1 MLQAKRSAI
10 CGIVVAVVVLLW
22 GTLAYSQN
30 TAGTIL
36 GTVSDESGARLP
48 GVTVTITHLDTDI
61 FRSVTTDEAGRYR
74 APALSLGNYEV
85 KAELMGFRTA
95 LRSGIQLTVAAEV
108 VVNLSLSVGTVTE
121 QVNVTGEAP
130 LVEITNA
137 TLSGLVDDKK
147 IRDLPLNGRSF
158 EQLAFLQPGVTPY
171 FRGRR
176 ETDQGEG
183 VKMSVTGSRVDS
195 NSFLLDGTN
204 INDQSNNTPGS
215 ASGNL
220 LGVEMLREFRVLT
233 SAYSAEYGR
242 YSGGIITA
250 VTKSGGNELHGNL
263 YEFHRND
270 NLDARNFFDR
280 QEKPTDPRLPEFKRN
295 QFGATIGGPIVHDR
309 TFFFGGY
316 EGFRQRKGES
326 RLAIVPS
333 ADAHRGILPCPRT
346 RPAAGF
352 TGLQAACNNAGT
364 STYTVNVNP
373 SVRSFLDLYPF
384 PNGSDFGDGTAQLF
398 SNPKRPVDEDY
409 TTGRV
414 DHNFS
419 NNDSFFVRYTFD
431 RAVLS
436 SPTQYPTL
444 AVDSQTKNQYV
455 TLGETRIFSPRVL
468 NTTRLGF
475 NRAYSNQY
483 GRPLFDVKPD
493 LLFVPGQQLG
503 LMTFRS
509 IGITEYGA
517 GQGFPRRFGHNV
529 WQVTDDLTVSRGSHS
544 LKMGMLFERTQSNA
558 TLSRVYG
565 GQYFFDT
572 LEDFLVGQSAEFN
585 GDIPTSDNV
594 RGWRQSLFGFY
605 FQDDFQ
611 ARSNLTLNL
620 GLRYEFTTVPTEA
633 HGKIANFRTPLT
645 DKAPTLG
652 DPWYQGSYID
662 FGPRVGFSWDPRSNG
677 KTAIRGGFGMYF
689 DHLVAQP
696 LNRALS
702 RIPPYSVTA
711 RVLGAAAAFPRLDS
725 SLLTSPP
732 LTQVVSYGLQY
743 EMKDPTKIG
752 YTLSVQQ
759 QIASQTAITVA
770 YAGAHSYHQLNGN
783 NGNNALP
790 TEIRNGRK
798 FFAPN
803 SPRRNPNIGQL
814 QFWVTPEGAS
824 QYHSLQLGLNR
835 RFGAG
840 LQVQG
845 SYTYAKN
852 TNNADGVFG
861 RYLDVSGTV
870 PQDPDDW
877 RADWGLAGIDIRNY
891 FSANFTYDLPFAR
904 NMTGAAGK
912 VLGRWQING
921 ILTLSSGTPITIYS
935 GFNRSRNGASGA
947 QITDRPDLLPGFSS
961 NPVKGVSKG
970 CPGVPAGTKLGTP
983 DLYFDPCA
991 FALPE
996 PGFYGNLGRN
1006 TVIGPGLKN
1015 FDFAVVKNIPVA
1027 EMKSIQFR
1035 AEAFNLFNR
1044 ANFNRPG
1051 ALQESVKLFSA
1062 SGDRVASNATIRST
1076 LTDSRQIQFGL
1087 KFTF

>member
-1 MLQAKRSAI
+1 MLQVRGIAI
-10 CGIVVAVVVLLW
+10 CGSVFAVVLLC
-22 GTLAYSQN
+22 GTLAYGQN

-36 GTVSDESGARLP
+36 GAVSDESGARLP
-48 GVTVTITHLDTDI
+48 GVTVTITHLDTGI
-61 FRSVTTDEAGRYR
+61 VRSATTDEGGRYR
-74 APALSLGNYEV
+74 APGLGLGNYDV
-85 KAELMGFRTA
+85 KAELTGFRTA
-95 LRSGIQLTVAAEV
+95 VRMGIQLTVSAEV
-108 VVNLSLSVGTVTE
+108 VVNLTLSVGVVSE

-130 LVEITNA
+130 LVEITSA

-176 ETDQGEG
+176 ETDQGEST
-183 VKMSVTGSRVDS
+183 KMSVSGSRVDS
-195 NSFLLDGTN
+195 NSFLMDGTN

-233 SAYSAEYGR
+233 GAYSAEYGR

-250 VTKSGGNELHGNL
+250 VSKSGGNELHGNV

-270 NLDARNFFDR
+270 NLDARNFFDIKS
-280 QEKPTDPRLPEFKRN
+280 KPDDPRLPEFKRN
-295 QFGATIGGPIVHDR
+295 QFGATLGGPIVHDR
-309 TFFFGGY
+309 TFFFSGY

-326 RLAIVPS
+326 RLAFVPN

-346 RPAAGF
+346 SPAGGF
-352 TGLQAACNNAGT
+352 TGSQVPCNTPGT
-364 STYTVNVNP
+364 STYSVNISP
-373 SVRSFLDLYPF
+373 SVKPYLDLYPL
-384 PNGSDFGDGTAQLF
+384 PNGADFGDGSARLF

-419 NNDSFFVRYTFD
+419 NADSFFVRYTFD
-431 RAVLS
+431 PAVQS
-436 SPTQYPTL
+436 TPTQYPTL
-444 AVDSQTKNQYV
+444 AVDSLTRSQWI
-455 TLGETRIFSPRVL
+455 TLSETRICSPRVL
-468 NTTRLGF
+468 NTARLGF
-475 NRAYSNQY
+475 NRSYSNQF

-493 LLFVPGQQLG
+493 LLFVPGSQLG
-503 LMTFRS
+503 LITFRS

-529 WQVTDDLTVSRGSHS
+529 WQATDDLTVSRGSHS
-544 LKMGMLFERTQSNA
+544 LKMGMLYERTQSNG

-565 GQYFFDT
+565 GQYFFNT
-572 LEDFLVGQSAEFN
+572 LDDFLAARAVEFN

-594 RGWRQSLFGFY
+594 RGWRQNLLGFY

-620 GLRYEFTTVPTEA
+620 GLRYEFTTIPTEA
-633 HGKIANFRTPLT
+633 HGKIANFRNPLT
-645 DKAPTLG
+645 DTKPTIG
-652 DPWYQGSYID
+652 DPWFKGSYKD
-662 FGPRVGFSWDPRSNG
+662 FGPRIGFSWDPWSNG

-702 RIPPYSVTA
+702 RIPPFSVTA
-711 RVLGAAAAFPRLDS
+711 RVLGAAATFPRLDQ
-725 SLLTSPP
+725 SLLTTPA
-732 LTQVVSYGLQY
+732 LTDVVSYGLQY
-743 EMKDPTKIG
+743 NMKDPTKIG
-752 YTLSVQQ
+752 YNLSIQR
-759 QIASQTAITVA
+759 QIATQTAITVA
-770 YAGAHSYHQLNGN
+770 YSGSHSYHQLNGN

-790 TEIRNGRK
+790 SEIRNGRK
-798 FFAPN
+798 YFAPN
-803 SPRRNPNIGQL
+803 APRRNPNLGQI

-824 QYHSLQLGLNR
+824 QYHSLQVGLNR

-840 LQVQG
+840 LQLQG

-852 TNNADGVFG
+852 TTNADGVFG
-861 RYLDVSGTV
+861 RYLDISGTV

-891 FSANFTYDLPFAR
+891 FSLNYTYDLPFAR

-912 VLGRWQING
+912 VLAGWQING
-921 ILTLSSGTPITIYS
+921 ILTLASGTPVTIYT
-935 GFNRSRNGASGA
+935 GLNRSGNGASGT
-947 QITDRPDLLPGFSS
+947 QITDRPDLLPGFRN

-970 CPGVPAGTKLGTP
+970 SPGVAAGTPLGTP

-991 FALPE
+991 VAVPE
-996 PGFYGNLGRN
+996 AGVYGNLGGN
-1006 TVIGPGLKN
+1006 TVIGPCLAN
-1015 FDFAVVKNIPVA
+1015 FDFAVVKNTSLT
-1027 EMKSIQFR
+1027 ESKSLQFR
-1035 AEAFNLFNR
+1035 AEAFNVFNR

-1051 ALQESVKLFSA
+1051 PLTESIRLFDA
-1062 SGDRVASNATIRST
+1062 SGARVVSNATIRST
-1076 LTDSRQIQFGL
+1076 LTDSRQIQLGL
-1087 KFTF
+1087 KFNF

>member
-10 CGIVVAVVVLLW
+10 CGSVFAVVLLSAILVY
-22 GTLAYSQN
+22 GQT
-30 TAGTIL
+30 TGGTIL

-48 GVTVTITHLDTDI
+48 GVTVTITHVETGI
-61 FRSVTTDEAGRYR
+61 VRTVTTDETGRYR
-74 APALSLGNYEV
+74 APALGLGNYEV
-85 KAELMGFRTA
+85 KAELTGFRTA
-95 LRSGIQLTVAAEV
+95 VRSGIQLTVAAEV
-108 VVNLSLSVGTVTE
+108 VVNLSLSVGTVSE
-121 QVNVTGEAP
+121 QVQVTVETP
-130 LVEITNA
+130 LVEITSA

-147 IRDLPLNGRSF
+147 IRDLPLNGRSV
-158 EQLAFLQPGVTPY
+158 ETLAFMQPGVTPY
-171 FRGRR
+171 FRGRHD
-176 ETDQGEG
+176 TDQGEG
-183 VKMSVTGSRVDS
+183 TKMSVSGSRVDS

-233 SAYSAEYGR
+233 TAYSAEYGR

-250 VTKSGGNELHGNL
+250 VSKSGGNEFHGNL

-270 NLDARNFFDR
+270 NLDARNFFDKKS
-280 QEKPTDPRLPEFKRN
+280 KPDGPRLPEFKRN
-295 QFGATIGGPIVHDR
+295 QFGGTIGGPIVRDR

-316 EGFRQRKGES
+316 EGLRQRKGLS
-326 RLAIVPS
+326 RLAVVPN

-346 RPAAGF
+346 SPAGGF
-352 TGLQAACNNAGT
+352 TGFQAPCNNAGT
-364 STYTVNVNP
+364 SIYTVNVNP
-373 SVRSFLDLYPF
+373 SVRPFLDLYPL
-384 PNGSDFGDGTAQLF
+384 PNGGDYGDGTAQLF
-398 SNPKRPVDEDY
+398 SNPKQPVDEHY

-419 NNDSFFVRYTFD
+419 NSDSFFVRYTFSQ
-431 RAVLS
+431 AVLTN
-436 SPTQYPTL
+436 PTQYPTL
-444 AVDSQTKNQYV
+444 TVDALTKSQYV

-468 NTTRLGF
+468 NTARLGF
-475 NRAYSNQY
+475 NRSYSNQF
-483 GRPLFDVKPD
+483 GRPLFDVQPE
-493 LLFVPGQQLG
+493 LFFVPGQQLG
-503 LMTFRS
+503 LMTFRG
-509 IGITEYGA
+509 IGVTEYGA
-517 GQGFPRRFGHNV
+517 GQGYPRRFGHNV

-544 LKMGMLFERTQSNA
+544 LKMGVLFERTQSNA

-572 LEDFLVGQSAEFN
+572 LDDFLTARPAEFN
-585 GDIPTSDNV
+585 SDIPGSDNV
-594 RGWRQSLFGFY
+594 RGWRQSLLGFY

-611 ARSNLTLNL
+611 ARSNLTFNL

-633 HGKIANFRTPLT
+633 NGKIANFRNPLT

-652 DPWYQGSYID
+652 QPWYQGSYKD

-677 KTAIRGGFGMYF
+677 RTAIRGGFGMYF

-711 RVLGAAAAFPRLDS
+711 RVLGAGASFPRLDS
-725 SLLTSPP
+725 SLLAAPP
-732 LTQVVSYGLQY
+732 LTQIVSYGLQY

-752 YTLSVQQ
+752 YTLSIQQ
-759 QIASQTAITVA
+759 QIASDTAITVA

-783 NGNNALP
+783 NGNDALP

-798 FFAPN
+798 YFAPN
-803 SPRRNPNIGQL
+803 SPLRNPNIGQL

-835 RFGAG
+835 RFRGG
-840 LQVQG
+840 FQLQG
-845 SYTYAKN
+845 SYTYGKS

-861 RYLDVSGTV
+861 RYLDQGITV

-877 RADWGLAGIDIRNY
+877 RTDWGLSGIDIRNY
-891 FSANFTYDLPFAR
+891 FSLNYTYDLPFAR
-904 NMTGAAGK
+904 NMPGAAGK
-912 VLGRWQING
+912 LLSGWQLNG
-921 ILTLSSGTPITIYS
+921 ILTLADGTPVAINS
-935 GFNRSRNGASGA
+935 GFNRSRNGASGG
-947 QITDRPDLLPGFSS
+947 QIGDRPDLLPGFSK

-970 CPGVPAGTKLGTP
+970 CPGVAAGNKLGTP

-991 FALPE
+991 FGLPE
-996 PGFYGNLGRN
+996 AGFYGNLGRN
-1006 TVIGPGLKN
+1006 TVIGPGLAN
-1015 FDFAVVKNIPVA
+1015 FDFSLVKNISFK
-1027 EMKSIQFR
+1027 ETKSVQFR

-1051 ALQESVKLFSA
+1051 ALQEGVRLFNASA
-1062 SGDRVASNATIRST
+1062 ARVASSATIRST
-1076 LTDSRQIQFGL
+1076 LTEARQIQFGL